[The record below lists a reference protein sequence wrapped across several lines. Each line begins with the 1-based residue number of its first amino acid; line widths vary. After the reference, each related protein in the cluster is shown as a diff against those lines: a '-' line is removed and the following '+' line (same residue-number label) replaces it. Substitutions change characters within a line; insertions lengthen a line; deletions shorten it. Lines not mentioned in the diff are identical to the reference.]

1 MAGEPGAGQGGDADA
16 VALARAMPRE
26 LYLSLRRALELG
38 RWESGE
44 PLTTRQREDAMAALL
59 VWEDA
64 HPDSFAEGAGNSDGA
79 RDAAQGAADT
89 PGGP

>member
-1 MAGEPGAGQGGDADA
+1 M
-16 VALARAMPRE
+16 ALARAMPRE

-44 PLTTRQREDAMAALL
+44 PLTRQQREDAMAALL

-64 HPDSFAEGAGNSDGA
+64 HPGSFAE
-79 RDAAQGAADT
+79 DAPQGE
-89 PGGP
+89 GGP